1 MVWISFVIG
10 LVAVFV
16 AVLLTRQ
23 TVLGKMS
30 GELQASKTENE
41 MLKQQLLLQ
50 KQEAQRQ
57 LDVVKEDFRQ
67 QQETR
72 RIDFQR
78 QMEQQSQLVKEQV
91 ENVTARLLQQRSD
104 ELQQGNRQ
112 QMESIM
118 KPLRDQLANMQT
130 VINQSRESHA
140 SNTSSLKTAIENM
153 LKQSQLLGEEAKNLT
168 DALNNKSKV
177 QGDWGEQ
184 VLESILE
191 ESGLRRDHEYFV
203 QNSYKDDDGGSL
215 LRPDVVVNCP
225 DNRCV
230 IVDSK
235 VSLTAYVRYVGANND
250 EERIVAEKENY
261 ESLWQHVKELAEKKY
276 YKVVPNSIKT
286 VLMFVPNEG
295 SYILALRHDPQLGQ
309 KAFKE
314 GVLIINPTN
323 LMLSLQLIYNLWQ
336 SNRQAQ
342 NVEKIIK
349 QSAGLY
355 DKVVGFTETFLS
367 LGDSIEKAQTAF
379 DTAKSQL
386 SEGRGNIVKRLSDLK
401 KMGVNPTK
409 KLPVKIKD
417 EEDEDDE

>member
-409 KLPVKIKD
+409 KLPEKIKD
-417 EEDEDDE
+417 EDDE

>member
-409 KLPVKIKD
+409 KLPEKIKD